1 MRLASLTTAEPRR
14 TRQSHGTEGSPPPGA
29 RAMDTT
35 SPGTSCSDERVS
47 HRPSR
52 NTATVIA
59 AWPIPR
65 NVRTFLILE
74 NAVVASNIISDAA
87 LNSAYFQY
95 SSRSHSRVV
104 KIWNTVTGPMSCSLY
119 ARQNVGSGT
128 RSELSP

>member
-1 MRLASLTTAEPRR
+1 
-14 TRQSHGTEGSPPPGA
+14 
-29 RAMDTT
+29 MDTM
-35 SPGTSCSDERVS
+35 SPGTSCSDDRGS
-47 HRPSR
+47 HRPSL
-52 NTATVIA
+52 NTNTEIA
-59 AWPIPR
+59 LVPIPR
-65 NVRTFLILE
+65 KVRTFLIFE